1 MVKERKNQRLID
13 AHHAFWPD
21 EAAMAE
27 GSPQLLLDRGEAVQ
41 LPPVLLLQG
50 TNDDNLPADSA
61 DRFAAAY
68 AKRGGQ
74 IHVEKFPGEPHT
86 FVSRDPNS
94 DASRKALAMM
104 VAFVKQHTGRA

>member
-1 MVKERKNQRLID
+1 
-13 AHHAFWPD
+13 
-21 EAAMAE
+21 MAD
-27 GSPQLLLDRGEAVQ
+27 GSPQLALERGEDLR
-41 LPPVLLLQG
+41 LPPALLLQG

-68 AKRGGQ
+68 GKRGGT

-94 DASRKALAMM
+94 AASQKALAMI
-104 VAFVKQHTGRA
+104 VDFVKRQAK